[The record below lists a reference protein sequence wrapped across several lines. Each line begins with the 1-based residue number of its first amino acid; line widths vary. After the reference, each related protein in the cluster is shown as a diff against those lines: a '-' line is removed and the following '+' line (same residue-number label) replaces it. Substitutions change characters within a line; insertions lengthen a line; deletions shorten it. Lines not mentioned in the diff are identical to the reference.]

1 MGATTEATRGKDR
14 FQGKRLHVADN
25 GEFARLCGNSNVV
38 AFAERAITQGYCDRM
53 PHHANELHAMV
64 GSIFQQLVESH
75 YSEAEFADALRHI
88 QAHILRTDEPGF
100 WFTQAYRHYKRDVKP
115 LMRFAHVEPWLVGR
129 RVLDFGC
136 GDGALAGLLHRQGYQ
151 VALTDVQDFRDT
163 EVRTL
168 SFMRMEKPGIV
179 PFADRSFD
187 TVLAFSTLH
196 HIDLTDLSSVLLGM
210 RRVARRVV
218 VEEECYALPSN
229 FVGMSGALAHDA
241 LLGEFVAMAPS
252 DQLDYLKFLD
262 YFGNVVVG
270 GLQQINLPFQFK
282 TVDDWQAVFAKHGF
296 VVVQALLM
304 GFQLAYLHRSSHIWF
319 ALDT

>member
-1 MGATTEATRGKDR
+1 VRREE
-14 FQGKRLHVADN
+14 KRSRMEHS

-38 AFAERAITQGYCDRM
+38 AFAEKAIRQSYCDRM

-64 GSIFQQLVESH
+64 GSIFQQLVETCQ
-75 YSEAEFADALRHI
+75 SEAEFTAALRHI
-88 QAHILRTDEPGF
+88 QARILRTDEPSF

-151 VALTDVQDFRDT
+151 VGLTDILDYRDT
-163 EVRTL
+163 EVRKL
-168 SFMRMEKPGIV
+168 PFVRIEKPDIV

-187 TVLAFSTLH
+187 TVLTLSTLH
-196 HIDLTDLSSVLLGM
+196 HIDPANLSSALSGM

-229 FVGMSGALAHDA
+229 LVGLSAALAHDA

-252 DQLDYLKFLD
+252 DQLGYLMFLD
-262 YFGNVVVG
+262 YFGNVVIG

-282 TVDDWQAVFAKHGF
+282 TVDDWLAVFAKHGF
-296 VVVQALLM
+296 VVVQALLL
-304 GFQLAYLHRSSHIWF
+304 GFQLAYFHRSSHIWF